1 MLIGLQHNKIG
12 VLHMASQAQQDML
25 AKIRNQ
31 NGFIAALDQSGGSTP
46 KALGLYGVDESEY
59 QGDEEMY
66 AKVHEM
72 RTRIITSSVFN
83 GERVLGA
90 ILFENTLDRDILGQS
105 TSSYL
110 WNVKQVVP
118 FLKVDKGLEAEVN
131 GAQLLKAIPDLDDLL
146 AKANTQN
153 VFGTKMRSVV
163 KLANAQGVEAVIAQQ
178 FTVAKQIL
186 DAGLMPIIEP
196 EVDIHSP
203 EKAEAE
209 SLLKA
214 SILKHLDNLTADQQ
228 VMLKLTLPEVA
239 NFYQDLVKHPKVL
252 KVVALSGGYSREEA
266 NNRLTENNGMIASF
280 SRALSEGLSAK
291 QSDAEFDATMDSSIE
306 SIYQAS
312 KR

>member
-1 MLIGLQHNKIG
+1 
-12 VLHMASQAQQDML
+12 MASHVQLDML
-25 AKIRNQ
+25 AKIINQ

-59 QGDEEMY
+59 QGDAEMF

-90 ILFENTLDRDILGQS
+90 ILFEDTLDRDILGQS

-131 GAQLLKAIPDLDDLL
+131 GTQLLKAMPDLDNLL
-146 AKANTQN
+146 AKANAQN

-163 KLANAQGVEAVIAQQ
+163 KLANTVGVEAVIAQQ

-186 DAGLMPIIEP
+186 AAGLMPIIEP

-203 EKAEAE
+203 EKAAAEA
-209 SLLKA
+209 LLKA
-214 SILKHLDNLTADQQ
+214 SILTHLDNLATDQQ
-228 VMLKLTLPEVA
+228 VMLKLTLPEIA
-239 NFYQDLVKHPKVL
+239 NFYQDLVNHPKVL